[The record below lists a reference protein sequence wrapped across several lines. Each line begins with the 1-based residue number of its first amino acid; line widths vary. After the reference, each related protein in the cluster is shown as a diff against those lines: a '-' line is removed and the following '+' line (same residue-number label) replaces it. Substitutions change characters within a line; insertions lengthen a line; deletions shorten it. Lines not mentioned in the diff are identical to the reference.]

1 MNIEKA
7 KQIPIEMVLQKMN
20 YTPSKTYGFDTWY
33 SSPLHCKSSAKSGLI
48 QFKTKRVFSKIINFE
63 IV

>member
-48 QFKTKRVFSKIINFE
+48 
-63 IV
+63 